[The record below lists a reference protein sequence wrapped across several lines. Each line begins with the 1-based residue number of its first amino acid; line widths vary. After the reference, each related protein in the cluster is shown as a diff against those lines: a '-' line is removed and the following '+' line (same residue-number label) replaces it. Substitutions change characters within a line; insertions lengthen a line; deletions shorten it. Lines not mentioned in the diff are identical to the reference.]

1 MFYWEI
7 LSEVA
12 KRFQNFNG
20 GEEGFRAVMVEGG
33 AASQLESGR
42 EEFFAVRLHSA
53 GAHRGDGGWNVV

>member
-20 GEEGFRAVMVEGG
+20 GEEGFRAVMVEG
-33 AASQLESGR
+33 
-42 EEFFAVRLHSA
+42 
-53 GAHRGDGGWNVV
+53 DGGWWRGESIRKRP